1 MYGRLQ
7 RKVWA
12 IGLVAGT
19 LIQVQRIEL
28 YISSLADYIA
38 IDVELHNSPNLA
50 MVMSISKLNERE
62 EQPLCSQ

>member
-1 MYGRLQ
+1 M
-7 RKVWA
+7 
-12 IGLVAGT
+12 AGT